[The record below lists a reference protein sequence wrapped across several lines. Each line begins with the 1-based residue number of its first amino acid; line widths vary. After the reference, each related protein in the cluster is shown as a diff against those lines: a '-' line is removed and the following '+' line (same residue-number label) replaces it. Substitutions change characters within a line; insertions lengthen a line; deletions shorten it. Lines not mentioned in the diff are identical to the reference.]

1 PEDRLVGSE
10 VLRPGADGDS
20 EVPSD
25 HLREQREVI
34 SLVIVE
40 KPAYED
46 VCQASLRL
54 ADEGSATLRSR
65 DGAVSLQLRKRPLHR
80 ALTQG
85 GHAHEFQFGWK
96 TVTSAP
102 ETPRDPFSDGCPE
115 THVLRDSVR
124 LATEELQKLLPDLVV
139 L

>member
-1 PEDRLVGSE
+1 
-10 VLRPGADGDS
+10 
-20 EVPSD
+20 
-25 HLREQREVI
+25 
-34 SLVIVE
+34 
-40 KPAYED
+40 
-46 VCQASLRL
+46 SLRL

-139 L
+139 LGPRRLRRSGLGRVRTSRWHGRSAGKYSRTI